1 MPQVTPVSIVIAMR
15 NITNLGAE
23 FYMQKRIENGPLNG
37 LWEFPG
43 GKITG
48 SESPRVVALQ
58 KFKEETSDTLDIK
71 EYEYFL
77 FNKYQHSYN
86 DRSVC
91 LYVYIMRR
99 NCSELVGGH
108 WINIPFN
115 IDIDHKFAYKVL
127 DANKIIIYDLLLF
140 LKDTIHNG
148 GLKTLWK
155 TQSD

>member
-1 MPQVTPVSIVIAMR
+1 MPQVTPVSIVIALR
-15 NITNLGAE
+15 KITSLGAQ
-23 FYMQKRIENGPLNG
+23 FYMQKRIEDGPLHG

-43 GKITG
+43 GQIKGREAPFIT
-48 SESPRVVALQ
+48 ALR
-58 KFKEETSDTLDIK
+58 KFKNETADTLEIK

-77 FNKYQHSYN
+77 FNKYQHSYE

-99 NCSELVGGH
+99 NCSKLVGGH

-127 DANKIIIYDLLLF
+127 DANKIIIHDLLLF
-140 LKDTIHNG
+140 LKDKIHNG

-155 TQSD
+155 IQSD